1 MRNLELENRIFNC
14 NSSKDF
20 NTLAIEIFQ
29 FQYKNC
35 SVYSQYVKAL
45 HINPDL
51 ITHYSQIPFLPI
63 SFFKS
68 HEVVSVSNETST
80 IFESSKTTGQIASKH
95 IVSHIEIY
103 EESFLKNFENVYSNP
118 KDFVILALLPSYLE
132 RENSSLAYMASK
144 LISLSENSESG
155 FYLSDFEKL
164 FTTIERN
171 KDKKILLLGVSFALL
186 DFVEQFSGNFP
197 NIIIMETGGMK
208 GRKKEMTRA
217 EVHEIL
223 QKSFSVSYIHSEYGM
238 TELLSQAY
246 SKGNGIFETPQW
258 MRVLIRD
265 IYDPFT
271 YISENKLGGINIID
285 LANLYSCSFIETQD
299 VGKIINTNNFTI
311 EGRFDSSD
319 IRGCNLM
326 YQ

>member
-1 MRNLELENRIFNC
+1 MRNLELENRIINC
-14 NSSKDF
+14 NSQREF
-20 NTLAIEIFQ
+20 NVLALEIFQ
-29 FQYKNC
+29 FQCANC
-35 SVYSQYVKAL
+35 KVYSQYVKAL

-68 HEVVSVSNETST
+68 HEVVCVSNETST

-95 IVSHIEIY
+95 IVPFIELY
-103 EESFLKNFENVYSNP
+103 EKSFLSNFETVYGNP
-118 KDFVILALLPSYLE
+118 KDFIILALLPSYLE
-132 RENSSLAYMASK
+132 RENSSLVYMASK

-155 FYLSDFEKL
+155 FYLSEFEKL
-164 FTTIERN
+164 FATIEKN

-186 DFVEQFSGNFP
+186 DFAEQFSGNFP

-223 QKSFSVSYIHSEYGM
+223 QNSFSISSIHSEYGM

-246 SKGNGIFETPQW
+246 SKGNGIFKTPQW
-258 MRVLIRD
+258 MKVLIRD

-271 YISENKLGGINIID
+271 YIANNKVGGINIID

-299 VGKIINTNNFTI
+299 VGKIIKDESFTV